1 MKYFFLRKVDDS
13 TPVSTI
19 PWRMYI
25 LIGVTGILFT
35 GMIIYG
41 FQMAVRMNTVFTPL
55 VNDTIK
61 IRLKARIAA
70 MMFEEMLSSG
80 IVWNFEANWEPLD
93 QAIQEIQK
101 KMEKNRNQRLFFLP
115 LKNAMAHAEIK
126 SIDNTVVELKNLAKK
141 RLAVNDKSMLN
152 IDANRQYQQ
161 VYADL
166 ISLLNRME
174 ESLRLGME
182 ENSRRFRYTQIL
194 LLTACF
200 IALLTA
206 GIAFSIF
213 ERRKTRNLL
222 SLFHAK
228 EMMKKEI
235 KQRKLVEQ
243 ALNERTNALEQ
254 INRDLEQYTHVV
266 SHDLQEP
273 LSVVISYLQLL
284 NRQYYNRLDDDADEF
299 IGFAVDGAQRMQ
311 SMIKALLMFSRV
323 GRKANQAKSV
333 NTEDILNQALENLSV
348 AIQEC
353 KAVITHDILPE
364 VKADESLLIQLFQNL
379 IANAIKFRGEKQARI
394 HISAERKDDKWVFS
408 IQDNGIGI
416 NPKFSQRI
424 FTIFNRLHTV
434 AEYPGTGIGLAV
446 CRKIVESYGGQIWL
460 TSEPG
465 TGTTFFF
472 TLPIDEAI

>member
-1 MKYFFLRKVDDS
+1 MKYFFLRNVNDS
-13 TPVSTI
+13 KPMSTI
-19 PWRMYI
+19 PWRMYV
-25 LIGVTGILFT
+25 LICVAGILFT
-35 GMIIYG
+35 GMVIYG

-70 MMFEEMLSSG
+70 MMFEEMLNSG
-80 IVWNFEANWEPLD
+80 IVWNFEANWESLD
-93 QAIQEIQK
+93 QALQAIQK
-101 KMEKNRNQRLFFLP
+101 KMEKNRHQRLVFLP
-115 LKNAMAHAEIK
+115 LRNAMAQAEIN
-126 SIDNTVVELKNLAKK
+126 SIENTVVELKNLAKK

-152 IDANRQYQQ
+152 IDVNRQYQQ

-166 ISLLNRME
+166 ISLLNRLE

-194 LLTACF
+194 LLVACF

-213 ERRKTRNLL
+213 ERRKTRNFL

-235 KQRKLVEQ
+235 KQRKLVEE
-243 ALNERTNALEQ
+243 ALYERTNALEQ
-254 INRDLEQYTHVV
+254 SNRDLEQYTHVV

-323 GRKANQAKSV
+323 GRKTNQTKPVS
-333 NTEDILNQALENLSV
+333 TEDILKQALENLSV
-348 AIQEC
+348 AIHEC
-353 KAVITHDILPE
+353 KAVITHDILPK
-364 VKADESLLIQLFQNL
+364 VLADESLLIQLFQNL
-379 IANAIKFRGEKQARI
+379 IANSIKFRGEKQVCI
-394 HISAERKDDKWVFS
+394 HISAERKIDKLVFS

-424 FTIFNRLHTV
+424 FTIFKRLHTV

-446 CRKIVESYGGQIWL
+446 CRKIVESFGGQIWL

-472 TLPIDEAI
+472 TLPIDEAK

>member
-80 IVWNFEANWEPLD
+80 IVWNFETNWESLD
-93 QAIQEIQK
+93 QAIQQIQK
-101 KMEKNRNQRLFFLP
+101 KMEKNRHQRLVFLP
-115 LKNAMAHAEIK
+115 LQNAMAQAEIK
-126 SIDNTVVELKNLAKK
+126 SIENTVVELKDLAKK

-161 VYADL
+161 VYAALMSL
-166 ISLLNRME
+166 INRLE
-174 ESLRLGME
+174 DNLRLGME

-194 LLTACF
+194 LLAACL
-200 IALLTA
+200 IILVAA
-206 GIAFSIF
+206 GIAFSMF
-213 ERRKTRNLL
+213 ERRKERNLL

-228 EMMKKEI
+228 EMMEKEI
-235 KQRKLVEQ
+235 KERKLVEQ
-243 ALNERTNALEQ
+243 ALSERTNELEQ
-254 INRDLEQYTHVV
+254 SNRDLEQYTHVV

-284 NRQYYNRLDDDADEF
+284 NRQYYDRLDDDADEF

-323 GRKANQAKSV
+323 ESKANQIKPVS
-333 NTEDILNQALENLSV
+333 TEDILNQALENLSV

-353 KAVITHDILPE
+353 KAVITHDILPKI
-364 VKADESLLIQLFQNL
+364 KADESLLIQLFQNL

-424 FTIFNRLHTV
+424 FTIFKRLHTV

-465 TGTTFFF
+465 TGATFFF